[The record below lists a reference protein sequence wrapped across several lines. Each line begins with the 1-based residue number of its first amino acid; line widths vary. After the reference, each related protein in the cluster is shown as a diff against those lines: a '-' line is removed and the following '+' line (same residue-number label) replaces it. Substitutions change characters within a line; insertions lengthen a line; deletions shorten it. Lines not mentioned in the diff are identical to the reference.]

1 MLVALMFAPFAAGS
15 GHPSCPCIDPWA
27 HGLKLNGNAPQAVVA
42 GCEIK
47 RSDSGA
53 CFPMS
58 YGSTGCDSHSATADA
73 ECMVTTSE
81 APTWC
86 SSRWC
91 YVDAT
96 NCFRPS
102 QSSIYFADARLP
114 ASILT
119 NWTGSNQLTFSYET
133 CDNLD
138 QYSSSSEGAI
148 FFLRN
153 FIASRPGGKLRVS
166 FPNDYMG
173 GYYATGNLDYPL
185 PRGGP
190 KVVPGTGVQGT
201 NRSGAVVVFM
211 HELLQ
216 RCKIPWEEVP
226 IPAASWDYS
235 RSSFTSCTHAVA
247 LGEADMCWANVSSLL
262 L

>member
-1 MLVALMFAPFAAGS
+1 MFAPFAAGS

-173 GYYATGNLDYPL
+173 AITLPATWTILCRVAGQRWCLAPVC
-185 PRGGP
+185 RAQT
-190 KVVPGTGVQGT
+190 VP
-201 NRSGAVVVFM
+201 
-211 HELLQ
+211 
-216 RCKIPWEEVP
+216 VP
-226 IPAASWDYS
+226 SLS
-235 RSSFTSCTHAVA
+235 SCTSSCNVAKFPGRRFRYQQPHGTILAHRSLHARTPSP
-247 LGEADMCWANVSSLL
+247 LGRPTCAGPM
-262 L
+262 